1 MWPEIGRRS
10 VAAMSPNDG
19 LKRYL
24 EAGLALT
31 QITRARA
38 EELVHELIQ
47 AGDVETTRAQEWVE
61 DLVKTSRE
69 RSDTLLTTVRGE
81 VRSQL
86 ADVGI
91 TSIDDLAHRVA
102 ELLDRAETAARKATN
117 RGPGSGGPARR
128 GPRASTTKKAPARK
142 APATK
147 APATKATT
155 KKAAA
160 ATTGARA
167 TKAKKAPAKKST
179 ATKSATTTK
188 KSASKST
195 AASKARH

>member
-1 MWPEIGRRS
+1 
-10 VAAMSPNDG
+10 MSPNDG

-47 AGDVETTRAQEWVE
+47 AGEVETTRAQDWVE

-69 RSDTLLTTVRGE
+69 RSDTLLSTVRGE

-86 ADVGI
+86 SDMGI
-91 TSIDDLAHRVA
+91 TSMDDLAHRVA
-102 ELLDRAETAARKATN
+102 EVLDKAETAARKATS
-117 RGPGSGGPARR
+117 RGPGR
-128 GPRASTTKKAPARK
+128 GRASHRSAPRATAAKKAPARK
-142 APATK
+142 APAKK
-147 APATKATT
+147 APATGAASKKATSGTTGARTTTAKKAAAKKAPSKKAAAKKTGSTT

-160 ATTGARA
+160 RS
-167 TKAKKAPAKKST
+167 ST
-179 ATKSATTTK
+179 
-188 KSASKST
+188 
-195 AASKARH
+195 ASKARR